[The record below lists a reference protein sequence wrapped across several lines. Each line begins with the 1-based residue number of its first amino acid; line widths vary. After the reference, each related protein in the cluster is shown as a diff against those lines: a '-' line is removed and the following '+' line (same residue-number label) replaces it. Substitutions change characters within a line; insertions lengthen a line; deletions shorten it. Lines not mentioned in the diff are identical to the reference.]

1 MGSLRAI
8 SLVSMLVG
16 ILVVA
21 SGCTGS
27 DPKPNFSPA
36 STGAASASQGA
47 STSPGASASPT
58 PVPVDE
64 IPPGNPE
71 EWVPA
76 GVPTTAKYKEPGDV
90 VPKFTLDM
98 FSKTRFGAVAA
109 AAYYFDARRWA
120 IATINAAP
128 FLIICDAAQ
137 CKSDAKFYSDARRKH
152 RHVVGCRSTQ
162 SQPHILKAPA
172 SSGATWIVQVHESVV
187 NCKVIGQHGE
197 IVEHHPGATF
207 ISNIYLKWN
216 QKMWRVSDDFL
227 AE

>member
-16 ILVVA
+16 ILVVVA
-21 SGCTGS
+21 GCTGG

-36 STGAASASQGA
+36 TTGAASASQGA

-58 PVPVDE
+58 SVPVDE

-98 FSKTRFGAVAA
+98 FSNTRYGAVATA
-109 AAYYFDARRWA
+109 NYYLDARNWA
-120 IATINAAP
+120 YASISAAP
-128 FLIICDAAQ
+128 FLVICDAAQ
-137 CKSDAKFYSDARRKH
+137 CKSDAKFYSDAKRKH
-152 RHVVGCRSTQ
+152 QHVVGCRSTP

-187 NCKVIGQHGE
+187 DCKVIGEHGVVAQHY
-197 IVEHHPGATF
+197 PGVSLIA
-207 ISNIYLKWN
+207 NIYLKWN

-227 AE
+227 AK